1 MTGWS
6 GGIVAKKI
14 CRMWDKKL
22 KSISFLSFAQL
33 RTLSQSMKGQIKD
46 NVDKRG
52 CVLKLTKA
60 LLQ

>member
-1 MTGWS
+1 MTGWR

-14 CRMWDKKL
+14 CRTWDKKL
-22 KSISFLSFAQL
+22 KSVSFLSFAQL

-46 NVDKRG
+46 NVDKRE